1 MFIDLNLPIPLWISF
16 FLTAVIL
23 FSITAYHLYYEK
35 GYSSFLS
42 ALNML
47 FVTLLLPAVKVYK
60 TRMKILSTCAI
71 VHVFLVLF
79 LTNWL
84 SIYGV
89 AIAAAITEL
98 LILIISYYYIK
109 KLKIKRVFS

>member
-1 MFIDLNLPIPLWISF
+1 
-16 FLTAVIL
+16 
-23 FSITAYHLYYEK
+23 
-35 GYSSFLS
+35 
-42 ALNML
+42 
-47 FVTLLLPAVKVYK
+47 
-60 TRMKILSTCAI
+60 
-71 VHVFLVLF
+71 